1 MANEKRGCSKK
12 KIRLLQLFFLLYFA
26 EKNPVKKFFSK
37 KLKKIQKKLAICK
50 TICYNI
56 KGYVMR

>member
-1 MANEKRGCSKK
+1 MKKELQQNE
-12 KIRLLQLFFLLYFA
+12 IPFAAALFLLYFA
-26 EKNPVKKFFSK
+26 EKNPVKKNFSK